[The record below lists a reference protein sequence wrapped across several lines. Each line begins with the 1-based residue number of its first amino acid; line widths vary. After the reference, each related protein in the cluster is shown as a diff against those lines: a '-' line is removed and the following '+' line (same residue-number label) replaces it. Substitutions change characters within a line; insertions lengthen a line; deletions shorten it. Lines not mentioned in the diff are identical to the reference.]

1 MEQYIAFKLGKETYC
16 IDILKVQE
24 IIKPVP
30 LTSIPQAI
38 NYVQGII
45 KIREDIVTIIDIW
58 GKMHVSEEERIN
70 NNIIIVKLNGKL
82 YGFFVT
88 QVVGVIT
95 VDNKK
100 IEINP
105 HLTGGQSEY
114 VKGFYR
120 DNDAIKMILDIDKL
134 ILR

>member
-82 YGFFVT
+82 YGF
-88 QVVGVIT
+88 
-95 VDNKK
+95 
-100 IEINP
+100 
-105 HLTGGQSEY
+105 L
-114 VKGFYR
+114 
-120 DNDAIKMILDIDKL
+120 
-134 ILR
+134 